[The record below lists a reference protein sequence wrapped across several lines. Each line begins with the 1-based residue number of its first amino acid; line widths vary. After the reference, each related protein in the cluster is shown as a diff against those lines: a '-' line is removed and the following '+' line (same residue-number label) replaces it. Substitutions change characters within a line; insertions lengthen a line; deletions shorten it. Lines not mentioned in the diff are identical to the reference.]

1 VITIDA
7 NVFLRT
13 LAAHQADHMT
23 CRTLLERLQAL
34 AIPII
39 VPRLLL
45 TELARACGARRVM
58 PCAPECLPTCGVR
71 PRTYSF

>member
-7 NVFLRT
+7 NMFLRT

-39 VPRLLL
+39 VPSQ
-45 TELARACGARRVM
+45 V
-58 PCAPECLPTCGVR
+58 
-71 PRTYSF
+71 